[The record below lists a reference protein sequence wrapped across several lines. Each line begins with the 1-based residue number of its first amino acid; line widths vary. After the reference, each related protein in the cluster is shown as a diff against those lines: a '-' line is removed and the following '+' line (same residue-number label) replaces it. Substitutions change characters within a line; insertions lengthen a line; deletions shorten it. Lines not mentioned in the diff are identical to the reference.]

1 MTWVPFCSQWIKA
14 LSWLL
19 SKFIIYVVIFLLSIC
34 IAFDIK
40 LILLLL
46 LLLLLNDQPIEQA
59 APTFQSI
66 NSNSKKKERKRERE
80 RERES
85 IKNNFYFWF
94 MLIGY
99 LEASVM
105 ESNIRSVII
114 WDIILKSMDECT
126 N

>member
-1 MTWVPFCSQWIKA
+1 MTNQ
-14 LSWLL
+14 L
-19 SKFIIYVVIFLLSIC
+19 SKPHPRFSP
-34 IAFDIK
+34 
-40 LILLLL
+40 LIRT
-46 LLLLLNDQPIEQA
+46 QR
-59 APTFQSI
+59 
-66 NSNSKKKERKRERE
+66 RKRERERE